1 MLHRHRRCIG
11 VNGCQVPRQDKC
23 EQPLGVVSL
32 GRCNFADSL
41 IQKCCSSAPEPRI
54 EVAIH
59 TYQQISLL
67 NKVDIDIRPRVVGAC
82 LASDYIPDSH
92 KGHPYCRAEKCG
104 VDGTAIEYRVVMC
117 KRLAHP
123 CWMRREQRCCV
134 SGVYLGDSQCES
146 HFATISAFISF
157 IRPSM

>member
-23 EQPLGVVSL
+23 EQPLVVVSL
-32 GRCNFADSL
+32 GRRNFADSL

-67 NKVDIDIRPRVVGAC
+67 NKVDIVIRPRVVGAC
-82 LASDYIPDSH
+82 LAGGGGP
-92 KGHPYCRAEKCG
+92 GARGGRPGGRAG
-104 VDGTAIEYRVVMC
+104 GGGGGGSAI
-117 KRLAHP
+117 
-123 CWMRREQRCCV
+123 
-134 SGVYLGDSQCES
+134 
-146 HFATISAFISF
+146 
-157 IRPSM
+157 